1 MTFVPDGPIVYA
13 AILAGAMLE
22 GEITYI
28 AASVLVAQGVLNPF
42 AVIAVGAAGAG
53 LGDQVYF
60 YLLRG
65 RLKRWL
71 GRWPSVT
78 RRAAPLVE
86 RVRRHQVAMV
96 LLIRFA
102 PGLRIAL
109 AAACAY
115 AGVNAVMFSLLDF
128 LSALVWATLLL
139 TLMAW
144 VGPTYLAALGVAGWQ
159 AALVTGAVLLLLL
172 RIAGRIERRAM
183 STPHQ
188 T

>member
-1 MTFVPDGPIVYA
+1 MTFSPDGPLVYA
-13 AILAGAMLE
+13 VILAAAMVE

-28 AASVLVAQGVLNPF
+28 AASALVAQGVLNPV
-42 AVIAVGAAGAG
+42 AVIAAGAAGAG

-65 RLKRWL
+65 RLHRWL
-71 GRWPSVT
+71 ERWPSVA

-86 RVRRHQVAMV
+86 RVRRHQAAMV

-115 AGVNAVMFSLLDF
+115 AEVNAVMFSLLDF
-128 LSALVWATLLL
+128 LSAIVWATMLLA
-139 TLMAW
+139 LMAW
-144 VGPTYLAALGVAGWQ
+144 IGPSYLAAAGIAGWQ
-159 AALVTGAVLLLLL
+159 AALLTGGVILILL
-172 RIAGRIERRAM
+172 RVAGRIERRAM
-183 STPHQ
+183 STPQ
-188 T
+188 QP